1 MPAIC
6 VSGNKSDHVCPFV
19 AFKNLLDARALA
31 SSAADVIP
39 ISLGVPVLPL
49 VATSRE
55 ISDFTDFEEVGPHP
69 RAGPTF
75 ARACISALTF
85 SARARVGSRL
95 RTSRCED
102 VSIARVGYRV

>member
-6 VSGNKSDHVCPFV
+6 VSGNNSDHVCPFV
-19 AFKNLLDARALA
+19 AFRYLLDARALA
-31 SSAADVIP
+31 SSAAEVIP
-39 ISLGVPVLPL
+39 ISFGAPVLPL
-49 VATSRE
+49 VATSSE
-55 ISDFTDFEEVGPHP
+55 ISDLTDLEEVGPHP
-69 RAGPTF
+69 RAGPTC
-75 ARACISALTF
+75 ARACFSALTF